1 MGDRPMTTEQ
11 VASALT
17 VLSSELAYPATPSMR
32 SAVTARL
39 ENERAAGA
47 RPAFPGR
54 ALWSRR
60 RVLVLAAIGL
70 LAALALAA
78 AARFAIGAI
87 EIRVQRGVTPSA
99 SAPPVTP
106 GALGDPLPV
115 EDAIAIAGFEPSL
128 PSGPAPD
135 EAYVVDS
142 PFGDPALLF
151 AWRPS
156 TTYPAVPGTEWG
168 LVLMAF
174 QGDDETVVKSV
185 QTFEDVHPA
194 RVDGAPAAW
203 IPVPHVL
210 ELETE
215 RGFQSFSVRG
225 NVLIWEVDDVTYRME
240 TSLDRAQAIALAE
253 STR

>member
-47 RPAFPGR
+47 RPVFPGR

-87 EIRVQRGVTPSA
+87 EIRVQPGVTPSA

-106 GALGDPLPV
+106 GALGDPLSV

-185 QTFEDVHPA
+185 QAFEDVRPA

-215 RGFQSFSVRG
+215 RGFQSFSVRA
-225 NVLIWEVDDVTYRME
+225 NVLIWEVDDVTYRLE

>member
-1 MGDRPMTTEQ
+1 MGERPMTTEQ
-11 VASALT
+11 VAMALR

-47 RPAFPGR
+47 RPAFPRR

-60 RVLVLAAIGL
+60 RVLVLATIGL

-87 EIRVQRGVTPSA
+87 EIRVQPGVTPSA
-99 SAPPVTP
+99 SLPPVEP
-106 GALGDPLPV
+106 DALGDPVPV
-115 EDAIAIAGFEPSL
+115 GEAFALAGFEPSL

-135 EAYVVDS
+135 EAYVVDTL
-142 PFGDPALLF
+142 FGDPGLLM

-156 TTYPAVPGTEWG
+156 ATYPALPGTDWG

-174 QGDDETVVKSV
+174 QGDEETVVKTV
-185 QTFEDVHPA
+185 QAFEDVHEA
-194 RVDGAPAAW
+194 SVNGASASW
-203 IPVPHVL
+203 IPVRHVL
-210 ELETE
+210 QIETE
-215 RGFQSFSVRG
+215 RGSQTFSVRG
-225 NVLIWEVDDVTYRME
+225 NVLIWEVGGITYRLE
-240 TSLDRAQAIALAE
+240 TSLDRASALEIARSIA
-253 STR
+253 

>member
-1 MGDRPMTTEQ
+1 MGERPITTEQ
-11 VASALT
+11 VARALT

-47 RPAFPGR
+47 RPAFPRR

-60 RVLVLAAIGL
+60 RVLVLATIGL

-87 EIRVQRGVTPSA
+87 EIRVQSGVTPSV
-99 SAPPVTP
+99 SLPPVEP
-106 GALGDPLPV
+106 DALGDPVPTREAFAL
-115 EDAIAIAGFEPSL
+115 AGFEPSL
-128 PSGPAPD
+128 PAGPAPD
-135 EAYVVDS
+135 EAYVVDTL
-142 PFGDPALLF
+142 FGDPGLLM

-156 TTYPAVPGTEWG
+156 ATYPALPGTDWG

-174 QGDDETVVKSV
+174 QGDEETVVKTV
-185 QTFEDVHPA
+185 QAFEDVHEA
-194 RVDGAPAAW
+194 SVNGASASW

-210 ELETE
+210 QIETE
-215 RGFQSFSVRG
+215 RGSRTFFVRG
-225 NVLIWEVDDVTYRME
+225 NVLIWEVDGITYRLE
-240 TSLDRAQAIALAE
+240 TSLDRASALEIARSIA
-253 STR
+253 

>member
-47 RPAFPGR
+47 RPVFPGR

-87 EIRVQRGVTPSA
+87 EIRVVTPSA

-106 GALGDPLPV
+106 DALGDPLPV

-142 PFGDPALLF
+142 LFGDPALLF

-185 QTFEDVHPA
+185 QAFEDVRPA

-225 NVLIWEVDDVTYRME
+225 NVLIWEVDDVTYRLE

>member
-1 MGDRPMTTEQ
+1 MGERPMTTEQ
-11 VASALT
+11 VARALT

-47 RPAFPGR
+47 RPAFPRR

-60 RVLVLAAIGL
+60 RVLVLATIGL

-87 EIRVQRGVTPSA
+87 EIRVQPGVTPSA
-99 SAPPVTP
+99 SLPPVQP
-106 GALGDPLPV
+106 DALGDPVPAGEAFTL
-115 EDAIAIAGFEPSL
+115 AGFEPSL

-142 PFGDPALLF
+142 LFGDPGLLL

-156 TTYPAVPGTEWG
+156 ATYPALPGTDWG

-174 QGDDETVVKSV
+174 QGDEETVVKTV
-185 QTFEDVHPA
+185 QAFEDVHEA
-194 RVDGAPAAW
+194 SVNGASASW

-210 ELETE
+210 QIETE
-215 RGFQSFSVRG
+215 RGSRTFSVRG
-225 NVLIWEVDDVTYRME
+225 NVLIWEVDGITYRLE
-240 TSLDRAQAIALAE
+240 TSLDRASALEIARSIA
-253 STR
+253 

>member
-87 EIRVQRGVTPSA
+87 EIRVQPGVTPSA
-99 SAPPVTP
+99 SAPPATP
-106 GALGDPLPV
+106 DALGDPLPV

-128 PSGPAPD
+128 PAGPAPD

-142 PFGDPALLF
+142 LFGDPALLF

-185 QTFEDVHPA
+185 QAFEDVHPA

-225 NVLIWEVDDVTYRME
+225 NVLIWEADDVTYRME
-240 TSLDRAQAIALAE
+240 TSLDRASAIAVAE
-253 STR
+253 SAG

>member
-87 EIRVQRGVTPSA
+87 EIRVQLGVTPSA

-142 PFGDPALLF
+142 LFGDPALLF

-185 QTFEDVHPA
+185 QAFEDVHPA
-194 RVDGAPAAW
+194 RVDGAPAVW

-225 NVLIWEVDDVTYRME
+225 NVLIWQVDDVTYRME
-240 TSLDRAQAIALAE
+240 TSLDRASAMAVAE
-253 STR
+253 SAG

>member
-1 MGDRPMTTEQ
+1 MGERPMTTEQ
-11 VASALT
+11 VARALT

-47 RPAFPGR
+47 RPAFPRR

-60 RVLVLAAIGL
+60 RVLVLATIGL

-87 EIRVQRGVTPSA
+87 EIRVQPGVTPSA
-99 SAPPVTP
+99 SLPPVQP
-106 GALGDPLPV
+106 DALGDPVPAGEAFAL
-115 EDAIAIAGFEPSL
+115 AGFEPSL

-135 EAYVVDS
+135 EVYVVDTL
-142 PFGDPALLF
+142 FGDPGLLM

-156 TTYPAVPGTEWG
+156 ATYPALPGTDWG
-168 LVLMAF
+168 LVLTAF
-174 QGDDETVVKSV
+174 QGDEETVVKTV
-185 QTFEDVHPA
+185 QAFEDVHEA
-194 RVDGAPAAW
+194 SVNGASASW

-210 ELETE
+210 EIETE
-215 RGFQSFSVRG
+215 RGSRTFSVRG
-225 NVLIWEVDDVTYRME
+225 NVLIWEVGGITYRLE
-240 TSLDRAQAIALAE
+240 TSLDRASALEIARSIA
-253 STR
+253 

>member
-1 MGDRPMTTEQ
+1 MGERPMTTEQ

-47 RPAFPGR
+47 RPVFPGR

-87 EIRVQRGVTPSA
+87 EIRVQPGVTPSA

-106 GALGDPLPV
+106 GALGDPLSV

-185 QTFEDVHPA
+185 QAFEDVRPA

-225 NVLIWEVDDVTYRME
+225 NVLIWEVDDVTYRLE

>member
-11 VASALT
+11 VVSALT

-87 EIRVQRGVTPSA
+87 EIRVQPGDTPSA

-185 QTFEDVHPA
+185 QAFEDVHPA

-253 STR
+253 STS